1 MSCLFRRG
9 TLVAP
14 VEVPWIIPDYSADLT
29 SRSLRGLRKCSP
41 PYIPPHAGEMSSSSP
56 HAGRAG
62 EGLDRWRGTPVVPV
76 RRGVPVTPA
85 EAHWIIKRNAPDP
98 TSRSLRDADAT
109 SRSLRTTKLDGI
121 RIVLYRTF
129 VVISGFKRG
138 KGDRFFCKE
147 AADVFGMMIT
157 LDAVSDLLSCA
168 AGVDV
173 I

>member
-1 MSCLFRRG
+1 
-9 TLVAP
+9 
-14 VEVPWIIPDYSADLT
+14 
-29 SRSLRGLRKCSP
+29 
-41 PYIPPHAGEMSSSSP
+41 
-56 HAGRAG
+56 
-62 EGLDRWRGTPVVPV
+62 LDV
-76 RRGVPVTPA
+76 
-85 EAHWIIKRNAPDP
+85 
-98 TSRSLRDADAT
+98 
-109 SRSLRTTKLDGI
+109 I
-121 RIVLYRTF
+121 RIVLHRTF

>member
-1 MSCLFRRG
+1 
-9 TLVAP
+9 
-14 VEVPWIIPDYSADLT
+14 
-29 SRSLRGLRKCSP
+29 
-41 PYIPPHAGEMSSSSP
+41 
-56 HAGRAG
+56 
-62 EGLDRWRGTPVVPV
+62 
-76 RRGVPVTPA
+76 
-85 EAHWIIKRNAPDP
+85 
-98 TSRSLRDADAT
+98 
-109 SRSLRTTKLDGI
+109 LDGI